1 MDEKNNADWQIN
13 PRQLFILSGPSGVGK
28 NSIAAE
34 LCRRS
39 LACRAVTAT
48 TRPPRPGEVDGK
60 DYHFIGKDEFERW
73 IQQRQLIEHTE
84 YLGRYYGTPFSSLER
99 AAASKLPILL
109 TIDVDGG
116 LQVKSKWP
124 EATLIFVR
132 PPSEGEL
139 RRRLDERRRD
149 DTDSMEQRLQRSHV
163 EYTYADKYDFCVV
176 NDDLSKAVEEVAH
189 IISLRRTSQEDS
201 P

>member
-1 MDEKNNADWQIN
+1 MAEKSNADSPVD

-39 LACRAVTAT
+39 LASRAVTAT
-48 TRPPRPGEVDGK
+48 TRPPKPGEADGK

-73 IQQRQLIEHTE
+73 IQQRQLVEHTE
-84 YLGRYYGTPFSSLER
+84 YLGHYYGTPFFCLAS
-99 AAASKLPILL
+99 AAASELPVVL

-132 PPSEGEL
+132 PPSEAEL

-149 DTDSMEQRLQRSHV
+149 DSDSVEQRLQRAHE
-163 EYTYADKYDFCVV
+163 EYAYADKYDFCVV
-176 NDDLSKAVEEVAH
+176 NDDLSKAVEEVAR